1 MEPNAAPRSQRSS
14 AAFVTGLAWVFMIL
28 AGWACLRLAY
38 MLATSFEAGNS
49 TAINSIGLPPAGA
62 KILIVIHLLV
72 SAFTLYAAR
81 ALLQMKAWTRLY
93 FATMLIVLG
102 VEACLAGT
110 AMALIDD
117 PQPTIEGMHTVNLIA
132 SVAII
137 VLGFTCLL
145 LAYKF
150 LQDKGIRQVLG
161 PRSNAG

>member
-1 MEPNAAPRSQRSS
+1 MEPTAAPQAHRSS

-28 AGWACLRLAY
+28 AGWACFRLTY
-38 MLATSFEAGNS
+38 MLVTSFEGGSSAD
-49 TAINSIGLPPAGA
+49 INSIGLPHLWANV
-62 KILIVIHLLV
+62 LIVIHLLA

-81 ALLQMKAWTRLY
+81 ALLQMRAWTRLY
-93 FATMLIVLG
+93 FATLLIVLG
-102 VEACLAGT
+102 LEGCIAGT

-117 PQPTIEGMHTVNLIA
+117 PASTVEGLQTVSLIA

-137 VLGFTCLL
+137 VLGFTCML

-161 PRSNAG
+161 GRSDAG